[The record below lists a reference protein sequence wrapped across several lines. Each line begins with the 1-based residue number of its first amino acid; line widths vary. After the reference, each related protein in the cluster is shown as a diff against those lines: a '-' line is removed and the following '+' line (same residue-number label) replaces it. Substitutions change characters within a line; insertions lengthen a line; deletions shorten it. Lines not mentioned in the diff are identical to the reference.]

1 MGRAAWA
8 GPITAVG
15 AHPPSTR
22 RMVMSGSAM
31 LAPRGDSDSAVG
43 QEAAGDAAGEK
54 AVDRYRTWVGD
65 HRVSAALL
73 AGLVATHIATVVG
86 YWMPGIGLPQRD
98 WNRING
104 RIYTPKA
111 SPDVQFLSGGVFHYV
126 DGIVFTL
133 VFVVAVYP
141 LLRWRSTA
149 LGNALKG
156 LFFGTILA
164 TISCAFMIPRVYF
177 PAAHVGFFSH
187 NLGWKLILPSTC
199 GTGSTD

>member
-1 MGRAAWA
+1 
-8 GPITAVG
+8 
-15 AHPPSTR
+15 
-22 RMVMSGSAM
+22 MVMSDSAM
-31 LAPRGDSDSAVG
+31 LAPREDSDSAVG

-54 AVDRYRTWVGD
+54 AVDRYRTWVSD
-65 HRVSAALL
+65 HRASAALL
-73 AGLVATHIATVVG
+73 AAVVATHLATVIG
-86 YWMPGIGLPQRD
+86 YFMPGVGLPQLD

-177 PAAHVGFFSH
+177 PAADVGFFSH
-187 NLGWKLILPSTC
+187 NLGWQLLLAVYLWHWVYGLHLGMIYNPSDRDGRAT
-199 GTGSTD
+199 TSDR